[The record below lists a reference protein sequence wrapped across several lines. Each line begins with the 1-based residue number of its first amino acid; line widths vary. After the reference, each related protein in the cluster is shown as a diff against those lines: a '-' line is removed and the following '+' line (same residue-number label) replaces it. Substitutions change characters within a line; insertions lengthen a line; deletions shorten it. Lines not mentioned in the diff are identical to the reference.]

1 MAITASIGSNNSISG
16 NIKNNSSGLRSTTST
31 ISKGNV
37 VAITVPGPRGI
48 SGDDAI
54 AATLRLSGLVDVDI
68 TNLEEGS
75 LLMYSLAEG
84 KWIASNNLGSAI
96 SLPLQ
101 NQDGGTF

>member
-1 MAITASIGSNNSISG
+1 MAITTSLGANNSISG
-16 NIKNNSSGLRSTTST
+16 SIGSTSSLSARTAT

-37 VAITVPGPRGI
+37 VAISLPGPRGI

-54 AATLRLSGLVDVDI
+54 AATLGLSGLVDVDI
-68 TNLEEGS
+68 TNLVEGS

-84 KWIASNNLGSAI
+84 KWKARNDLGSAI
-96 SLPLQ
+96 TLPLQ